1 VALSE
6 KDIIRSMRCLD
17 GWRARRAL
25 MIACVVCLMALEL
38 GCNRV
43 SRMLGRDYEY
53 EEDVTLSVDGSA
65 TINVNASL
73 AALVALRGLALD
85 PNPRVRFESEKVRT
99 AFEAA
104 GCTVTRVSSTPWIRD
119 GRRFVQIRMDL
130 RDIRQAS
137 KCGPL
142 AWSTYTFTQDGES
155 IVFRQVVGMPPSADA
170 SGVKWTGQELI
181 GFKLH
186 LPSKIISHNVRDVDT
201 NEPLVPER
209 GNILTWEQRMATRRL
224 GTPLVMEMRME
235 RESIL
240 YRTLWLFAG
249 AFLLAITVM
258 GAGIAWT
265 LKRRTAKT

>member
-1 VALSE
+1 MPKARTWLIIILSTV
-6 KDIIRSMRCLD
+6 
-17 GWRARRAL
+17 GFF
-25 MIACVVCLMALEL
+25 VVCLMVLEL
-38 GCNRV
+38 GCTRV

-53 EEDVTLSVDGSA
+53 EEDDTLSVDGSA

-142 AWSTYTFTQDGES
+142 AWSTDTFTQDGEP
-155 IVFRQVVGMPPSADA
+155 IFFRQVVGMPPSADA
-170 SGVKWTGQELI
+170 SGVKGTGQE
-181 GFKLH
+181 
-186 LPSKIISHNVRDVDT
+186 RD
-201 NEPLVPER
+201 
-209 GNILTWEQRMATRRL
+209 GNPPTGRTYRNPVAWQ
-224 GTPLVMEMRME
+224 TP
-235 RESIL
+235 
-240 YRTLWLFAG
+240 RTFR
-249 AFLLAITVM
+249 FMVQYDY
-258 GAGIAWT
+258 
-265 LKRRTAKT
+265 